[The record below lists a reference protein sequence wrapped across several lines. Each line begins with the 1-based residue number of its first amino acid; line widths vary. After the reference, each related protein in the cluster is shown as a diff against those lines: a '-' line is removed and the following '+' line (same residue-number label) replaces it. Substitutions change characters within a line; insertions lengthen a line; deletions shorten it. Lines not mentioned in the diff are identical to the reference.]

1 MFNTKPSNQVRA
13 IAGKHS
19 GNLVTCSPS
28 AQPIYNAL
36 EHKAKCGNHWAR
48 ITVAGL
54 QSLCAGRMH
63 LNNAFIKPA
72 TNISYG
78 HDEFFLILPGCKA
91 TVEKQSNGQF
101 RVLYIEA
108 DMNYGTL
115 QQHAKKPGLWRADSN
130 DGNWE
135 ATYLKN
141 GHIKGKQDRVVA
153 ITDSV
158 GRDPDE
164 ILEQSVS
171 YVSSASIS
179 GGGFNLNK
187 NGFDMHHTP
196 GTRMIGGMKNIRQ
209 TSMAARDPDLHES
222 ALLLAKTMYN
232 ARGIDDVRWVSVR
245 GGSGVLTQAMQIL
258 VDQGITLK
266 NHAVQFCAPTTNVTK
281 AVALAKSLELSKDRN
296 YHSQRR
302 LLDLN
307 QSIGGGML
315 SGYIVPYQRLKN
327 EKDYDSLKFI
337 GDLYKGTNSI
347 KAVGV
352 TTIAVGSAV
361 GITSG
366 VTVPAVLSF
375 ISGLAGT
382 VALAPKLT
390 EAYLPRLHHKI
401 KGRL

>member
-108 DMNYGTL
+108 DMNYGSL
-115 QQHAKKPGLWRADSN
+115 QQRAKRPGLWGVKKQGDWKVW
-130 DGNWE
+130 DIKG
-135 ATYLKN
+135 
-141 GHIKGKQDRVVA
+141 GHINNKQNRIVA
-153 ITDSV
+153 ITDSLNE
-158 GRDPDE
+158 DPMDVVTASFP
-164 ILEQSVS
+164 LL
-171 YVSSASIS
+171 SSAPVS
-179 GGGFNLNK
+179 GGTFTLIQD
-187 NGFDMHHTP
+187 GFDMHHTP
-196 GTRMIGGMKNIRQ
+196 GAHMIGGLKNVRQ
-209 TSMAARDPDLHES
+209 ANMVESDSSLNES

-232 ARGIDDVRWVSVR
+232 ARKVKGVRWISVQ

-258 VDQGITLK
+258 ADQEVTLEG
-266 NHAVQFCAPTTNVTK
+266 HAVQFCAPTTNMKK
-281 AVALAKSLELSKDRN
+281 AVSLAQRLDLSKDRN
-296 YHSQRR
+296 YHSQRNM
-302 LLDLN
+302 LDLN
-307 QSIGGGML
+307 QSIGGGLL

-327 EKDYDSLKFI
+327 ESDYDSLRFI

-347 KAVGV
+347 KAAVA
-352 TTIAVGSAV
+352 TTISVGAAV
-361 GITSG
+361 GISSG
-366 VTVPAVLSF
+366 VSIPAVLGF
-375 ISGLAGT
+375 ITTTAGT
-382 VALAPKLT
+382 AALIPKVT
-390 EAYLPRLHHKI
+390 EAFASKYHNKI
-401 KGRL
+401 KGRF